1 MNVFCTWCHAAVVR
15 VFARAKVVMQV
26 FFIRTI
32 YFVMSPPLPLIQVG
46 IPSFT
51 FAKAPFMQMI
61 YSIYIYC
68 RNHFYDH
75 FTFQADLILGLTL
88 FPVRYDVLL
97 QTCYVL

>member
-61 YSIYIYC
+61 YIAGTTPMTISPFRRISSL
-68 RNHFYDH
+68 
-75 FTFQADLILGLTL
+75 A
-88 FPVRYDVLL
+88 
-97 QTCYVL
+97 